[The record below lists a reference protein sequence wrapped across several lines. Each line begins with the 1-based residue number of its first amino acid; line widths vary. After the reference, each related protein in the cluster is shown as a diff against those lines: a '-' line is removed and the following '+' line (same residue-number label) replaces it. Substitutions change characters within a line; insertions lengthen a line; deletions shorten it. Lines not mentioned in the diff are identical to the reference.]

1 MSFFAIMF
9 ALLLEQVRP
18 VARDNPIHG
27 LLRAWVRASSRNFDA
42 GKPQHG
48 WIAWALAVVVP
59 SLLALGLHW
68 LLVWGIGW
76 PVAVLWN
83 VAVLYVTLGFRQFSH
98 HFTEIRDALESGDEP
113 LARERLAQWQQVD
126 ASELPRSEVVRH
138 VIEYSVLA
146 AHRHVFGV
154 LAWYSVLAA
163 LGLGPAG
170 AVLYRLSEF
179 VSRYWKHRARD
190 QHQPASISLQKAAA
204 SAWTAM
210 DWLPARATALGF
222 AVVGSFEDAI
232 DSWRNYAQRFPNDN
246 DGVVLAATSGALN
259 VRLGGEALKAMDVA
273 SGQGQAAPL
282 ELGVD
287 TESTPGR
294 DPELAH
300 LRSVVGLVWRAVVLW
315 MGMLALLTLANLL
328 G

>member
-18 VARDNPIHG
+18 LARDNPIHG
-27 LLRAWVRASSRNFDA
+27 MLRAWVRGCSRNFDTDTV
-42 GKPQHG
+42 QHG
-48 WIAWALAVVVP
+48 WLTWALAVGLP
-59 SLLALGLHW
+59 SLAALGLHW
-68 LLVWGIGW
+68 LLVWFLGW

-83 VAVLYVTLGFRQFSH
+83 VAVLYITLGFRQFSH
-98 HFTEIRDALESGDEP
+98 HFTEIRDALDSGDEP
-113 LARERLAQWQQVD
+113 LARQLLAQWQQVD
-126 ASELPRSEVVRH
+126 ATELPRSEIVRH

-154 LAWYSVLAA
+154 LTWYSIGAA

-170 AVLYRLSEF
+170 AVFYRLGEF
-179 VSRYWKHRARD
+179 VSRYWRYKD
-190 QHQPASISLQKAAA
+190 PQQLA
-204 SAWTAM
+204 SAALQQVANAAWIVI
-210 DWLPARATALGF
+210 DWLPARITAFGF

-232 DSWRNYAQRFPNDN
+232 DGWRNYAQRFPNDN

-259 VRLGGEALKAMDVA
+259 VRLGGEALKTTEPPQ
-273 SGQGQAAPL
+273 SGHGLPL
-282 ELGVD
+282 EMDVD

-294 DPELAH
+294 DPELGH
-300 LRSVVGLVWRAVVLW
+300 LRSVVGLVWRTVVLW
-315 MGMLALLTLANLL
+315 MGLLALLTLANLL